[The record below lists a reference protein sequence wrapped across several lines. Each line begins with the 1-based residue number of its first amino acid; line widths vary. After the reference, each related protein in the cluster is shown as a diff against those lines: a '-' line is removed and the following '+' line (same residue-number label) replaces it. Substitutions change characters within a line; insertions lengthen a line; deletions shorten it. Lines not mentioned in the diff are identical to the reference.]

1 MKLMPQRNKPFEL
14 FREQGRTIGEIVE
27 LLAQLAANFNDFKK
41 FSERAKDLERT
52 GDKIAHRIIA
62 DLQQTWTQPLDR
74 EDIHPLAHGLDE
86 ITDYIDRTFR
96 DIYNYN
102 ITDKPFYLDDFVLH
116 IRHAAEH
123 LNKLLELFEQK
134 KYSPQFA
141 KAIFGIREIEH
152 EADALYSR
160 VIRKLYMEE
169 TDVVT
174 ILKTSKLAEDLENI
188 LDAFQGAANQIEGV
202 TLKWS

>member
-27 LLAQLAANFNDFKK
+27 LLAQLAANFNEFKK

>member
-52 GDKIAHRIIA
+52 GDKIAHQIIA

-86 ITDYIDRTFR
+86 ITDYVDRTFR

-188 LDAFQGAANQIEGV
+188 LDAFQGAANQVEGV

>member
-52 GDKIAHRIIA
+52 GDKIAHQIIA

-86 ITDYIDRTFR
+86 ITDYVDRTFR

-169 TDVVT
+169 TDVIT